1 MTAELNADQW
11 RIHNGIFGGCRYGL
25 SKTGRIITFAGVIM
39 AVAFLGLLP
48 SHEGNLQ
55 QISFI
60 ISVAVLC
67 DTFLVRG
74 LMIPCMMSI
83 LGKWNWWPR
92 RM

>member
-1 MTAELNADQW
+1 
-11 RIHNGIFGGCRYGL
+11 
-25 SKTGRIITFAGVIM
+25 M